1 MVITRSAVAT
11 VSAADAAAV
20 MPAAVAA
27 TTASLLVSNAFTA
40 KPFFTRFLAMGNPM
54 VPTPMKPIRIMTR
67 LLVPCESVERAV
79 AGGPSAALLCVSYTT
94 RAMRLGLLFI
104 GLAAISW
111 GTTGAT
117 MTVLARDAD
126 LGPLLVGWARLAVA
140 APCLVIMAAAA
151 PRLRARR
158 GPPPLAAS
166 DAAAYALLGLAMA
179 AYQVCYFRAVTLT
192 GVAVAALLAI
202 CSAPLMIAM
211 LAALVLGER
220 IEPVV
225 KASLGMAVVGTALL
239 VIGPRGPGE
248 IAGRFGAG
256 ALLALGAGLSYAV
269 YAVTAKRVLS
279 RTAPLSVAAIT
290 FGLAA
295 LFLAPALALE
305 RAPGHDLIRAA
316 PFLLYLGL
324 GPTAIAYALFT
335 SGLKRV
341 PTTVAGIVG
350 LLEPLTATTLGVA
363 VFGES
368 LGTAGAAGAALLI
381 AALVL
386 LTTNRGASPPTR

>member
-1 MVITRSAVAT
+1 
-11 VSAADAAAV
+11 
-20 MPAAVAA
+20 
-27 TTASLLVSNAFTA
+27 
-40 KPFFTRFLAMGNPM
+40 
-54 VPTPMKPIRIMTR
+54 
-67 LLVPCESVERAV
+67 
-79 AGGPSAALLCVSYTT
+79 
-94 RAMRLGLLFI
+94 
-104 GLAAISW
+104 
-111 GTTGAT
+111 
-117 MTVLARDAD
+117 
-126 LGPLLVGWARLAVA
+126 
-140 APCLVIMAAAA
+140 
-151 PRLRARR
+151 
-158 GPPPLAAS
+158 
-166 DAAAYALLGLAMA
+166 
-179 AYQVCYFRAVTLT
+179 
-192 GVAVAALLAI
+192 
-202 CSAPLMIAM
+202 M

-225 KASLGMAVVGTALL
+225 KASLGLAVVGTALL
-239 VIGPRGPGE
+239 VIGPRGLGE

-316 PFLLYLGL
+316 PLLLYLGL

-341 PTTVAGIVG
+341 PATVAGIVG
-350 LLEPLTATTLGVA
+350 LLEPLTAATLGVA

-368 LGTAGAAGAALLI
+368 LGTAGAVGAALLI

-386 LTTNRGASPPTR
+386 LTTCRPEPRH

>member
-1 MVITRSAVAT
+1 M
-11 VSAADAAAV
+11 
-20 MPAAVAA
+20 
-27 TTASLLVSNAFTA
+27 
-40 KPFFTRFLAMGNPM
+40 
-54 VPTPMKPIRIMTR
+54 
-67 LLVPCESVERAV
+67 
-79 AGGPSAALLCVSYTT
+79 AGGPSAALMCVSYTT

-140 APCLVIMAAAA
+140 APCLFIMAAAA
-151 PRLRARR
+151 PRLRARP
-158 GPPPLAAS
+158 GPPPLVPS
-166 DAAAYALLGLAMA
+166 DAAAYALLGLSMA

-202 CSAPLMIAM
+202 CSAPLMIAIF
-211 LAALVLGER
+211 AALVLGER
-220 IEPVV
+220 IAQVV

-239 VIGPRGPGE
+239 VVGPRGLGE

-305 RAPGHDLIRAA
+305 RAPGPELIRAA
-316 PFLLYLGL
+316 PLLLYLGL
-324 GPTAIAYALFT
+324 GPTAIAYALYADMT
-335 SGLKRV
+335 DPA
-341 PTTVAGIVG
+341 PT
-350 LLEPLTATTLGVA
+350 P
-363 VFGES
+363 S
-368 LGTAGAAGAALLI
+368 AAKAMSRSVMTPA
-381 AALVL
+381 
-386 LTTNRGASPPTR
+386 

>member
-1 MVITRSAVAT
+1 V
-11 VSAADAAAV
+11 
-20 MPAAVAA
+20 
-27 TTASLLVSNAFTA
+27 
-40 KPFFTRFLAMGNPM
+40 
-54 VPTPMKPIRIMTR
+54 
-67 LLVPCESVERAV
+67 
-79 AGGPSAALLCVSYTT
+79 
-94 RAMRLGLLFI
+94 
-104 GLAAISW
+104 
-111 GTTGAT
+111 
-117 MTVLARDAD
+117 
-126 LGPLLVGWARLAVA
+126 
-140 APCLVIMAAAA
+140 A
-151 PRLRARR
+151 PRLRGRPD
-158 GPPPLAAS
+158 PPPLAAS

-239 VIGPRGPGE
+239 VIGARGPGE

-256 ALLALGAGLSYAV
+256 ALLALGAGFSYAV
-269 YAVTAKRVLS
+269 YTVTAKRVLS

-316 PFLLYLGL
+316 PLLLYLGL

-335 SGLKRV
+335 SGLRRV
-341 PTTVAGIVG
+341 PSTVAGIVG
-350 LLEPLTATTLGVA
+350 LLEPLTAATLGVA

-368 LGTAGAAGAALLI
+368 LGTAGAVGAALLI
-381 AALVL
+381 AALIL